1 MIAGFRL
8 ILASS
13 VGDRDGMAL
22 ELTRDDG
29 ERLAEVFADEETGQR
44 IFNTFGERGVP
55 VEAIEWLL
63 AEAKER
69 L

>member
-1 MIAGFRL
+1 MIPGYRL

-29 ERLAEVFADEETGQR
+29 RRLAEVFEDDESGRRTVTMFEPD
-44 IFNTFGERGVP
+44 VP
-55 VEAIEWLL
+55 LEAIEWLL
-63 AEAKER
+63 AEAASR

>member
-1 MIAGFRL
+1 MISGCRL

-22 ELTRDDG
+22 ELTTDNGR
-29 ERLAEVFADEETGQR
+29 RLAEVFQEDGSGRRTVTVFEPD
-44 IFNTFGERGVP
+44 VP
-55 VEAIEWLL
+55 LEAIEWLL
-63 AEAKER
+63 AEAASR